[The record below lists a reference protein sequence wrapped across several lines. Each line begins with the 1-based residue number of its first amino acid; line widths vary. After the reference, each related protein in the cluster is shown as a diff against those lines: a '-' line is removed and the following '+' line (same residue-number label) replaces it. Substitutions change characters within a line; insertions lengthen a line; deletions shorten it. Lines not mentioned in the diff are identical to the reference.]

1 LLLVAQAKLA
11 SSPSHGGEGLLLTN
25 GEEEREK
32 VMIRYGRSS
41 EGILSLYSIITRER
55 ERVIAVKKW
64 GSRKCSCK

>member
-1 LLLVAQAKLA
+1 LLVAQAKLA

-55 ERVIAVKKW
+55 ESDSSKEMGKQEVQLQMR
-64 GSRKCSCK
+64 

>member
-1 LLLVAQAKLA
+1 LLVAQAKLA
-11 SSPSHGGEGLLLTN
+11 SSPSRGGEGLLLTN

-55 ERVIAVKKW
+55 E
-64 GSRKCSCK
+64 